1 MAAPWEAGIHSE
13 RMTETEEEDYETSA
27 VIGQRW
33 EGAGP
38 ERQPQGIP
46 EGSWRGDAA
55 CVEVLVV
62 VDVAWGAWAR
72 DEGWV
77 MTGEGLRR
85 QGVEPESE
93 VNEEKVAS
101 EGEATPQTG

>member
-1 MAAPWEAGIHSE
+1 MA
-13 RMTETEEEDYETSA
+13 ETAEEDCETSA

-46 EGSWRGDAA
+46 EGSWRGNAA

-62 VDVAWGAWAR
+62 VDVARGAWGAWAR

-77 MTGEGLRR
+77 RTGEGQRR
-85 QGVEPESE
+85 QGAEPESE